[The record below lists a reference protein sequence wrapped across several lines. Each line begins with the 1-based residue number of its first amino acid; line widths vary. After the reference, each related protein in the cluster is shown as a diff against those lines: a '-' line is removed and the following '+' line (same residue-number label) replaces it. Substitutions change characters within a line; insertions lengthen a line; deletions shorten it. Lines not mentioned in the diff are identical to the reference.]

1 LLGGAAR
8 WAKQFVQ
15 HRQSLLPFYCSK
27 CWKNRPAELK
37 AQRLNHAA
45 RRPWL
50 TPISHSSIQLL
61 EFIMFCFPQQVL
73 DKLPAKL
80 KAQQRNAVG
89 I

>member
-15 HRQSLLPFYCSK
+15 HRQPLLPFYCSK

-37 AQRLNHAA
+37 AQRRDHAA
-45 RRPWL
+45 RRPSL
-50 TPISHSSIQLL
+50 TPSIPIHLL
-61 EFIMFCFPQQVL
+61 EFILFCLPQQVL
-73 DKLPAKL
+73 DKLPAEL